1 MNNVDYKRFV
11 RYFYDP
17 PPRNEDVSGSPI
29 WCLGKQ
35 YHTTPLARPEDV
47 SEVES
52 TDSQPPSELSIPK
65 STPSSESSIP
75 KVPSETDVSVIEG
88 NGPSDTVSEGG
99 WPSAFLDDFE
109 SRLWMTYRSNFAPIP
124 RSHDPEA
131 ASSMTFSV
139 RLRNIGESQGFTSD
153 TGWGCMIRS
162 GQSLL
167 ANALLVLR
175 QGRGAQNLQWQ
186 DG

>member
-17 PPRNEDVSGSPI
+17 PPRNEDTSGSPI
-29 WCLGKQ
+29 WCLGQ
-35 YHTTPLARPEDV
+35 SYCATPLARLEDI

-52 TDSQPPSELSIPK
+52 TDSQPPSELSVTK
-65 STPSSESSIP
+65 STPSSDLSMPNPS
-75 KVPSETDVSVIEG
+75 SETDVSLIDSNV
-88 NGPSDTVSEGG
+88 PSDIGPEGG

-109 SRLWMTYRSNFAPIP
+109 SRLWMTYRSNFPPIP
-124 RSHDPEA
+124 RSQDPKA
-131 ASSMTFSV
+131 TSSITLSV
-139 RLRNIGESQGFTSD
+139 RLRNLGESQGFSSD

-167 ANALLVLR
+167 ANTLLILR
-175 QGRGAQNLQWQ
+175 LGRGEQK
-186 DG
+186 